1 MDVCTRLRTSLR
13 SKLTDLYEFVKSVT
27 LEFYKDNG
35 FILSSSLVYS
45 TLMSLVPF
53 FAVVTALFAAFG
65 GVDILKTDFAEQLR
79 LFEAPM
85 QEKII
90 GLIEQFVSN
99 ARSLGVFG
107 VISFLVTSVFLMNKI
122 SAVFNSIFRS
132 TSQRPQFR
140 QFAGYVT
147 NLVIGTLFISLS
159 ISISTVAKTFLPRI
173 LDIGDINGFLF
184 LTVPV
189 LIVFSALLLLIKTL
203 PATKVRYRS
212 AALGAVVGTVC
223 WQVVSL
229 VFRNTSLFF
238 TQNTTIYGSF
248 AFLFL
253 FLLWIYCLWVAI
265 LISAETAY
273 VHQYGVYLT
282 RKRRE
287 DSPAYIISLTF
298 AVLAAV
304 CEKFKS
310 GNGICTFN
318 EICAR
323 LQVPDRD
330 VSKAADLLEN
340 RRFLIRADSMNRGYI
355 PARMINDISMEEF
368 VRSVYGEAAG
378 KGCRSVSI
386 VVCCRLAEGLNKIRK
401 TDALKHPQ
409 AIPFQSASADQYK
422 PIKRKNAKPLIVS
435 LSKSQSISK
444 NADSF

>member
-368 VRSVYGEAAG
+368 VRSVYGEAPQPR
-378 KGCRSVSI
+378 CRSVSI

-409 AIPFQSASADQYK
+409 AIPFRSASADQYK

-435 LSKSQSISK
+435 LPKSQSISK

>member
-147 NLVIGTLFISLS
+147 NLVIGTLFISL
-159 ISISTVAKTFLPRI
+159 
-173 LDIGDINGFLF
+173 
-184 LTVPV
+184 
-189 LIVFSALLLLIKTL
+189 
-203 PATKVRYRS
+203 
-212 AALGAVVGTVC
+212 
-223 WQVVSL
+223 
-229 VFRNTSLFF
+229 
-238 TQNTTIYGSF
+238 
-248 AFLFL
+248 
-253 FLLWIYCLWVAI
+253 
-265 LISAETAY
+265 
-273 VHQYGVYLT
+273 
-282 RKRRE
+282 
-287 DSPAYIISLTF
+287 
-298 AVLAAV
+298 
-304 CEKFKS
+304 
-310 GNGICTFN
+310 
-318 EICAR
+318 
-323 LQVPDRD
+323 
-330 VSKAADLLEN
+330 
-340 RRFLIRADSMNRGYI
+340 
-355 PARMINDISMEEF
+355 
-368 VRSVYGEAAG
+368 
-378 KGCRSVSI
+378 
-386 VVCCRLAEGLNKIRK
+386 
-401 TDALKHPQ
+401 
-409 AIPFQSASADQYK
+409 
-422 PIKRKNAKPLIVS
+422 
-435 LSKSQSISK
+435 
-444 NADSF
+444 

>member
-368 VRSVYGEAAG
+368 VRSVYGETPQPLSAAVAETLLE
-378 KGCRSVSI
+378 KRRSRSLPPLRKRCWKRVSERFNR
-386 VVCCRLAEGLNKIRK
+386 RLL
-401 TDALKHPQ
+401 
-409 AIPFQSASADQYK
+409 
-422 PIKRKNAKPLIVS
+422 PIG
-435 LSKSQSISK
+435 
-444 NADSF
+444 

>member
-368 VRSVYGEAAG
+368 VRSVYGETPQPLSAAVAETLLE
-378 KGCRSVSI
+378 KGVG
-386 VVCCRLAEGLNKIRK
+386 A
-401 TDALKHPQ
+401 
-409 AIPFQSASADQYK
+409 FQSSSAADWLKLRQTK
-422 PIKRKNAKPLIVS
+422 IIKTEQTAKEC
-435 LSKSQSISK
+435 
-444 NADSF
+444 

>member
-1 MDVCTRLRTSLR
+1 
-13 SKLTDLYEFVKSVT
+13 
-27 LEFYKDNG
+27 
-35 FILSSSLVYS
+35 
-45 TLMSLVPF
+45 
-53 FAVVTALFAAFG
+53 
-65 GVDILKTDFAEQLR
+65 
-79 LFEAPM
+79 M

-122 SAVFNSIFRS
+122 SAAFNSIFRS

-203 PATKVRYRS
+203 PATKVR
-212 AALGAVVGTVC
+212 
-223 WQVVSL
+223 
-229 VFRNTSLFF
+229 
-238 TQNTTIYGSF
+238 TIYGSF

-368 VRSVYGEAAG
+368 VRSVYGEAPQPLSAAVAETLLE
-378 KGCRSVSI
+378 KGVG
-386 VVCCRLAEGLNKIRK
+386 A
-401 TDALKHPQ
+401 
-409 AIPFQSASADQYK
+409 FQSSSA
-422 PIKRKNAKPLIVS
+422 
-435 LSKSQSISK
+435 
-444 NADSF
+444 ADWLKG

>member
-355 PARMINDISMEEF
+355 PFLIRADSMNRGYIPARMINDISMEEF
-368 VRSVYGEAAG
+368 VRSVYGEAPQPLSAAVAETLLE
-378 KGCRSVSI
+378 KGVG
-386 VVCCRLAEGLNKIRK
+386 A
-401 TDALKHPQ
+401 
-409 AIPFQSASADQYK
+409 FQSSSAADWLKQAE
-422 PIKRKNAKPLIVS
+422 ISAANKNH
-435 LSKSQSISK
+435 
-444 NADSF
+444 

>member
-368 VRSVYGEAAG
+368 VRSVYGETPQPLSAAVAETLLE
-378 KGCRSVSI
+378 KGVG
-386 VVCCRLAEGLNKIRK
+386 A
-401 TDALKHPQ
+401 
-409 AIPFQSASADQYK
+409 FQSSSAADWLKGVGAFQSSSAADWLK
-422 PIKRKNAKPLIVS
+422 QSESSAANKNH
-435 LSKSQSISK
+435 
-444 NADSF
+444 

>member
-107 VISFLVTSVFLMNKI
+107 VISFLITSVFLMNKI
-122 SAVFNSIFRS
+122 SAVFNSIFRC

-140 QFAGYVT
+140 QFAGYLT

-159 ISISTVAKTFLPRI
+159 ISISTVAKTFLPQI
-173 LDIGDINGFLF
+173 LDIGETHGFLF

-189 LIVFSALLLLIKTL
+189 LIVFSSLFLLIKTL
-203 PATKVRYRS
+203 PSTKVRYRS
-212 AALGAVVGTVC
+212 AALGAVVGTVG

-282 RKRRE
+282 RRRRE

-368 VRSVYGEAAG
+368 VRSVYGETPQPLSAAVAETLLE
-378 KGCRSVSI
+378 KG
-386 VVCCRLAEGLNKIRK
+386 AG
-401 TDALKHPQ
+401 A
-409 AIPFQSASADQYK
+409 FQSSSAADWLKQAESSAAN
-422 PIKRKNAKPLIVS
+422 KNH
-435 LSKSQSISK
+435 
-444 NADSF
+444 